1 MQKDGGQ
8 QLEEKKINL
17 KLYAPGK
24 YLSNTKAKKEFLENC
39 WLVIFSLFFLGEWE
53 FVEEG

>member
-24 YLSNTKAKKEFLENC
+24 YLSNTKANKEFSTVHNLEN
-39 WLVIFSLFFLGEWE
+39 IFTIRNTPQET
-53 FVEEG
+53 

>member
-1 MQKDGGQ
+1 MKQVEGLSQKSI
-8 QLEEKKINL
+8 LR
-17 KLYAPGK
+17 
-24 YLSNTKAKKEFLENC
+24 KAKKEFLENC